1 MKNLENLKSSERE
14 MLLKFPAYISLLAA
28 SNNDSLDETEK
39 KEAIK
44 FCHIKTFTCDP
55 LLYEFYQEAEKVFQ
69 INVMQLDNELPKGK
83 DERDAA
89 IKTELVKLETIL
101 QKLGKE
107 YVSTMH
113 RSMKSFKDHVSQAH
127 HSILES
133 FIFPIPI
140 KGLTD

>member
-14 MLLKFPAYISLLAA
+14 MLLKFPVYISLLAA
-28 SNNDSLDETEK
+28 SNDDSLDETEK

-44 FCHIKTFTCDP
+44 FCHIKTYSCHP
-55 LLYEFYQEAEKVFQ
+55 LLYDFYQEAEKVFEKN
-69 INVMQLDNELPKGK
+69 IEQLDNELPKEK
-83 DERDAA
+83 DERDTA
-89 IKTELVKLETIL
+89 IKTELAKLENIL
-101 QKLGKE
+101 LKLGKD
-107 YVSTMH
+107 YAATMH
-113 RSMKSFKDHVSQAH
+113 RGMKSFKDHVSKSH